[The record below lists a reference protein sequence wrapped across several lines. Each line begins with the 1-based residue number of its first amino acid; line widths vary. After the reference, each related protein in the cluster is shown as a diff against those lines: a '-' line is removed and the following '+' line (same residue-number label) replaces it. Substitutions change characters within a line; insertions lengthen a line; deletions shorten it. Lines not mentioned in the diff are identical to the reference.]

1 MEDAELETTK
11 SAGDASLAS
20 SVTKFEPGT
29 NELLG
34 IFRKE
39 APKLA
44 NMLEGAWAVLNSSD
58 NPDMLPQAA
67 HSIRELIEKA
77 PYEIPAVPIQSTEPN
92 TTVDGE
98 NRTDQAEL
106 MIRTLAGKNGQI
118 SEQLL
123 KAKLTTYKDIKDYSV
138 GVSHH
143 GKETTIEELQQ
154 KLTDLEDVFLN
165 LIGSRTLEDFDELDT
180 YIAEGEAA

>member
-11 SAGDASLAS
+11 PAEDASLAS
-20 SVTKFEPGT
+20 SVTRFEPGT

-77 PYEIPAVPIQSTEPN
+77 PYEIPAVPIQY
-92 TTVDGE
+92 
-98 NRTDQAEL
+98 TDP
-106 MIRTLAGKNGQI
+106 
-118 SEQLL
+118 
-123 KAKLTTYKDIKDYSV
+123 
-138 GVSHH
+138 
-143 GKETTIEELQQ
+143 
-154 KLTDLEDVFLN
+154 
-165 LIGSRTLEDFDELDT
+165 
-180 YIAEGEAA
+180 